1 MVCYIILYTMSKL
14 NQTYNLTEQK
24 ILNLLDE
31 LDQDRNKLFG
41 DLKTSRD
48 TDKIKEDKVKCL
60 ENLQKYILT
69 YKRILN
75 KEKEKDI

>member
-1 MVCYIILYTMSKL
+1 MSKL
-14 NQTYNLTEQK
+14 SQTYNLTEQK

-41 DLKTSRD
+41 DLKTSKE
-48 TDKIKEDKVKCL
+48 TDEIKEDKVKCL

-75 KEKEKDI
+75 KEKERET

>member
-1 MVCYIILYTMSKL
+1 MSKL
-14 NQTYNLTEQK
+14 SQTYNLNEQK
-24 ILNLLDE
+24 ITNLLDE

-41 DLKTSRD
+41 DLKVSKE

-75 KEKEKDI
+75 KEKEQDK